1 MGEKIMRLQ
10 GAIFDLEGAL
20 LDGEGAPLP
29 GLEPFLSLMKVE
41 DVWMY
46 LVTGGSSARARQA
59 LEDAGLASFFRG
71 ILSAPE
77 HGTDL
82 TRPVLYEKT
91 VRRLR
96 TALPATAV
104 FTAREEMVSVLKS
117 AGFPVVLVGPEH
129 APEARALA
137 DEAISDYG
145 AMVRRP
151 AD

>member
-1 MGEKIMRLQ
+1 MRLQ
-10 GAIFDLEGAL
+10 GAIFELEGAL
-20 LDGEGAPLP
+20 LDRDGVPLP

-46 LVTGGSSARARQA
+46 LVTGVPSSRARQA
-59 LEDAGLASFFRG
+59 LEAAGLSSFFRG

-82 TRPVLYEKT
+82 HRPALYEKA

-104 FTAREEMVSVLKS
+104 FTGRADMVAALKA
-117 AGFPVVLVGPEH
+117 AGFPVVLVGPDH
-129 APEARALA
+129 APEFRVLA
-137 DEAISDYG
+137 DEAVPDYR
-145 AMVRRP
+145 AMVHRDQDGGARS
-151 AD
+151 

>member
-1 MGEKIMRLQ
+1 MRLQ
-10 GAIFDLEGAL
+10 GAIFELEGAV
-20 LDGEGAPLP
+20 LDQDGSPLT

-46 LVTGGSSARARQA
+46 LVTGGPSAQARQA
-59 LEDAGLASFFRG
+59 LEASGLSSFFRG
-71 ILSAPE
+71 VLSAPE

-82 TRPVLYEKT
+82 LQPAIYEKA

-104 FTAREEMVSVLKS
+104 FTAREDVVSVLKT

-129 APEARALA
+129 TLEVRSLA
-137 DEAISDYG
+137 DEAVPDYG
-145 AMVRRP
+145 AMVRSS
-151 AD
+151 

>member
-1 MGEKIMRLQ
+1 MRLQ
-10 GAIFDLEGAL
+10 GAIFELEGAV
-20 LDGEGAPLP
+20 LDQDGSPLT

-46 LVTGGSSARARQA
+46 LVTGGSSAQARQA
-59 LEDAGLASFFRG
+59 LEAGSLSSFFRG
-71 ILSAPE
+71 VLSAPE

-82 TRPVLYEKT
+82 LQPAIYEKA

-104 FTAREEMVSVLKS
+104 FTAREDVVSVLKT

-129 APEARALA
+129 TPEVRSLA
-137 DEAISDYG
+137 DESVPDYG
-145 AMVRRP
+145 AMVRSS
-151 AD
+151 

>member
-1 MGEKIMRLQ
+1 MRLQ
-10 GAIFDLEGAL
+10 GAIFELEGAV
-20 LDGEGAPLP
+20 LDQDGSPLT

-46 LVTGGSSARARQA
+46 LITGGPSAQARQA
-59 LEDAGLASFFRG
+59 LEAGGLSSFFRG
-71 ILSAPE
+71 VLSAPE

-82 TRPVLYEKT
+82 LQPAIYEKA

-104 FTAREEMVSVLKS
+104 FTAREDVVSVLKT

-129 APEARALA
+129 TPEVRSLA
-137 DEAISDYG
+137 DEAVPDYG
-145 AMVRRP
+145 AMVRSSRN
-151 AD
+151 